1 MSLGSFISSLLKKA
15 PQPERAKEPERI
27 ALSKIEKDI
36 DELEAALH
44 ASEVETL
51 PVTDD
56 TFLPD
61 AKIIKELDYSHVDT
75 ARGNHSS
82 ELVDAY
88 LQHGYIV
95 QSSPEFDLPR
105 ARVDLLRKILAS
117 KGLDTVGKKPE
128 LVSRIQ
134 ENFSAEELKPFPFK
148 SRYFM
153 TPAGKK
159 VVDFCYAAE
168 SRKRLYR
175 AIELTRPIVH
185 GDLQTASEMLRPSPT
200 STSGM
205 QDWPEGIWRYIND
218 VGCDDGILLV
228 AIAEMR
234 FMMVYPKTI
243 RTDLEYFGYHIDEDE
258 LLSGFTG
265 SCAYYEVSIA
275 ERYDCLY
282 SIFARCPDHKAMH
295 EKVFSPSEAKVGVT
309 LPPFSKQCRCDV
321 MLVRKGEAK

>member
-1 MSLGSFISSLLKKA
+1 MSLGKFISSLLKKA
-15 PQPERAKEPERI
+15 PQPEQAKEPERI

-36 DELEAALH
+36 GELEAALH
-44 ASEVETL
+44 ASEAETL

-56 TFLPD
+56 AFLPD

-75 ARGNHSS
+75 AREKHSP

-159 VVDFCYAAE
+159 VVDFCSAAE

-175 AIELTRPIVH
+175 AIELTRPIVY
-185 GDLQTASEMLRPSPT
+185 GDLQTVSKMLRPSPT

-218 VGCDDGILLV
+218 VGCDDGIMLV
-228 AIAEMR
+228 AIVEMR
-234 FMMVYPKTI
+234 FMMTYPNTI
-243 RTDLEYFGYHIDEDE
+243 RTDLERFGYHIDEDE
-258 LLSGFTG
+258 LLSAFTG
-265 SCAYYEVSIA
+265 SCAYYEVAIA

-282 SIFARCPDHKAMH
+282 SIFARCPEHKAMH
-295 EKVFSPSEAKVGVT
+295 ERVFSPSEAKVGVT
-309 LPPFSKQCRCDV
+309 LPPFSKPCRCDV
-321 MLVRKGEAK
+321 MLVRKKGTK

>member
-1 MSLGSFISSLLKKA
+1 MSLGSFISSLSKKT
-15 PQPERAKEPERI
+15 PQPEQAKEPERI

-44 ASEVETL
+44 ASEAETL

-61 AKIIKELDYSHVDT
+61 AEIIKELDYSYVDT
-75 ARGNHSS
+75 ARGNHPP

-128 LVSRIQ
+128 LISRIQ
-134 ENFSAEELKPFPFK
+134 ENFSAEELKAFPFK

-159 VVDFCYAAE
+159 VVDFCSAAE

-175 AIELTRPIVH
+175 TIELTRPIAH

-228 AIAEMR
+228 AIVEMR
-234 FMMVYPKTI
+234 FMAYR
-243 RTDLEYFGYHIDEDE
+243 RTVISDLEYFGYHINEDDIIH
-258 LLSGFTG
+258 GFTG
-265 SCAYYEVSIA
+265 SVNYTHVLIA
-275 ERYDCLY
+275 EKDACLY
-282 SIFARCPDHKAMH
+282 SIFARCPEHKNMH
-295 EKVFSPSEAKVGVT
+295 GKEFSPSEAKIGVT
-309 LPPFSKQCRCDV
+309 LPPFSKQCQCGV
-321 MLVRKGEAK
+321 MLARKKEAR

>member
-44 ASEVETL
+44 ASEAETL

-56 TFLPD
+56 AFLPD
-61 AKIIKELDYSHVDT
+61 AKVIKELDYSHVDT
-75 ARGNHSS
+75 ARENHPP
-82 ELVDAY
+82 ELVDTY

-134 ENFSAEELKPFPFK
+134 ENFSAEELKAFPFK
-148 SRYFM
+148 SRYFV

-159 VVDFCYAAE
+159 VVDFCSATE

-175 AIELTRPIVH
+175 AIELTRPIAH

-218 VGCDDGILLV
+218 VGCDDGVLLV
-228 AIAEMR
+228 AIVETR
-234 FMMVYPKTI
+234 FMAYPKTV
-243 RTDLEYFGYHIDEDE
+243 RTDLEHFGYHIDEDDIIY
-258 LLSGFTG
+258 GFTG
-265 SCAYYEVSIA
+265 SGSYYEVLLA
-275 ERYDCLY
+275 EKLGCLY
-282 SIFARCPDHKAMH
+282 KIKACSCPYCNKMDG
-295 EKVFSPSEAKVGVT
+295 KVFSPSEAKVGVT
-309 LPPFSKQCRCDV
+309 LPPFSKQCRCLV
-321 MLVRKGEAK
+321 MLENKEAK

>member
-1 MSLGSFISSLLKKA
+1 MSLGSFISALLKKA

-36 DELEAALH
+36 DELEAALR
-44 ASEVETL
+44 ASEAETL

-56 TFLPD
+56 AFLPD
-61 AKIIKELDYSHVDT
+61 SEFLNKIKGGYVSQIRKNYPSDLIDSHLKH
-75 ARGNHSS
+75 G
-82 ELVDAY
+82 Y
-88 LQHGYIV
+88 LQL
-95 QSSPEFDLPR
+95 SSIEFDIPHT
-105 ARVDLLRKILAS
+105 RVTTLRKILKS
-117 KGLDTVGKKPE
+117 KGLNCSGEKGE
-128 LVSRIQ
+128 LAHRVL
-134 ENFSAEELKPFPFK
+134 ENFNEVELRVFALE
-148 SRYFM
+148 SHYFL
-153 TPAGKK
+153 TELGEKA
-159 VVDFCYAAE
+159 VHHYLITE
-168 SRKRLYR
+168 SRARLSR
-175 AIELTRPIVH
+175 AIELTRPIAH
-185 GDLQTASEMLRPSPT
+185 GDLQTVSEMLRPCPT

>member
-1 MSLGSFISSLLKKA
+1 MSLGKFISSLLKKA
-15 PQPERAKEPERI
+15 PQPEQAKEPERI

-36 DELEAALH
+36 GELEAALH
-44 ASEVETL
+44 ASEAETL

-56 TFLPD
+56 AFLPD

-75 ARGNHSS
+75 ARENHSP

-159 VVDFCYAAE
+159 VVDFCSAAE

-175 AIELTRPIVH
+175 AIDLTRPIVH
-185 GDLQTASEMLRPSPT
+185 GDIQTASELLRPSPT
-200 STSGM
+200 STSGR
-205 QDWPEGIWRYIND
+205 QKWAEGIWRYIDD
-218 VGCDDGILLV
+218 VGCNDGILLV
-228 AIAEMR
+228 AIVEMR
-234 FMMVYPKTI
+234 FIAYHTTVI
-243 RTDLEYFGYHIDEDE
+243 SDLEHFGYHIDENE
-258 LLSGFTG
+258 ITYGFTG
-265 SCAYYEVSIA
+265 SVNYYDVLLA
-275 ERYDCLY
+275 EEDDCLY
-282 SIFARCPDHKAMH
+282 SIFARCPEHKNMH
-295 EKVFSPSEAKVGVT
+295 GKAFSPSEAKIGVT
-309 LPPFSKQCRCDV
+309 LPPFSKQCQCGV
-321 MLVRKGEAK
+321 MLVKKKYPQ

>member
-15 PQPERAKEPERI
+15 PQPEQAKEPEHI

-44 ASEVETL
+44 ASEAETL

-56 TFLPD
+56 AFLPD

-75 ARGNHSS
+75 ARENHPA

-134 ENFSAEELKPFPFK
+134 ENFSTEDLKAFPFK

-159 VVDFCYAAE
+159 VVDFCSAAE

-175 AIELTRPIVH
+175 AIELTRPIAH

-200 STSGM
+200 STSSR
-205 QDWPEGIWRYIND
+205 QKWPEGIWRYIND

-228 AIAEMR
+228 AIVEMR
-234 FMMVYPKTI
+234 FIDHYQVVFSDF
-243 RTDLEYFGYHIDEDE
+243 RNFGYQIDEDE
-258 LLSGFTG
+258 LLSGFAG
-265 SCAYYEVSIA
+265 SCAYYEVLVA
-275 ERYDCLY
+275 EDLECYCKIHAC
-282 SIFARCPDHKAMH
+282 SCPDCQKMDG
-295 EKVFSPSEAKVGVT
+295 KVFSPSEAKVGVT
-309 LPPFSKQCRCDV
+309 LPPFSKQCRCLV
-321 MLVRKGEAK
+321 MLEKNPKAK